1 MMALQVS
8 VLSKT
13 SSAHLESPN
22 MSLFFHY
29 CRECREIMRDFR
41 LNNQLLTVTPPSCKP
56 VNSILF
62 LKTHKTGSSTV
73 TNILNRY
80 GDSRDLLF
88 AVPALTKSYTFY
100 WPHSFVPK
108 FIQPVWRAP
117 NILCNHARFNK
128 IPMNW
133 IFPKETTR
141 YITMLREPAQHFESI
156 FNFFHLDKRFEK
168 LRNVLSPLETF
179 LQNATS
185 HLEHLDAK
193 QTRSSIKLIRN
204 PALFE
209 LGLDAKYHS
218 NLTVVGSYIRFLQKE
233 FDLVLLMEYFDESLI
248 LLKRRFCWKIH
259 DILYFKLNE
268 RRERD
273 KQELSSKAKER
284 IREWNWGDA
293 LLYDFFNQTLW
304 KMIKEEGSDFFTDL
318 AEFRNELNTIK
329 RSCLREGNF
338 LTKPYAG
345 RLVQGYAL
353 KANLS
358 KELNETCSRMI
369 TNEIPYLD
377 YHRER
382 INKQLQQI
390 MLNYVDRAD
399 LL

>member
-1 MMALQVS
+1 MLDSQ
-8 VLSKT
+8 
-13 SSAHLESPN
+13 
-22 MSLFFHY
+22 
-29 CRECREIMRDFR
+29 II
-41 LNNQLLTVTPPSCKP
+41 NQLLSVTPPSCKP
-56 VNSILF
+56 VNNILF

-88 AVPALTKSYTFY
+88 AVPALAKSYTFN
-100 WPHSFVPK
+100 WPHSFVLK
-108 FIQPVWRAP
+108 YFQPVWRAP

-156 FNFFHLDKRFEK
+156 FNFFHLNKRFLQ
-168 LRNVLSPLETF
+168 LRNASSPLEMF

-185 HLEHLDAK
+185 HLEHLDSK
-193 QTRSSIKLIRN
+193 QTRSSMKLIRN

-209 LGLDAKYHS
+209 LGLDAKYYT
-218 NLTVVGSYIRFLQKE
+218 NITVVRNYIQFLQKE
-233 FDLVLLMEYFDESLI
+233 FDLVMLMEYFDESLI

-293 LLYDFFNQTLW
+293 LLYDFFNETLW

-318 AEFRNELNTIK
+318 AEFRKELNTIK
-329 RSCLREGNF
+329 RSCLQEGNF

-353 KANLS
+353 KANIS

-369 TNEIPYLD
+369 RNEIPYLD
-377 YHRER
+377 YHRKR
-382 INKQLQQI
+382 MNKRLQNV
-390 MLNYVDRAD
+390 LYNYVDRAD
-399 LL
+399 LLQQQYRG